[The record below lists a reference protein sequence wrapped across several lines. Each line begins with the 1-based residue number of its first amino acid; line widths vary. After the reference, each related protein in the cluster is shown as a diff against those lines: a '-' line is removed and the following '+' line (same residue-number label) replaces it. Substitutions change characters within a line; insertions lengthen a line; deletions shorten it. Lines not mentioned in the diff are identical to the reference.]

1 MLGMF
6 IVESVGRAY
15 DDDVLFVIARWESD
29 NECAMSGQVSS
40 RVLPICVVVYC
51 VYCLC
56 MSVVALHFF
65 DRPRRCR
72 RRDRSRH
79 RCRNQNRSVAVCVS
93 HVNAH
98 CLVRVQTTR
107 YM

>member
-29 NECAMSGQVSS
+29 NECAMSGSS
-40 RVLPICVVVYC
+40 RVPPICVVVYC

-65 DRPRRCR
+65 DRHRRCR
-72 RRDRSRH
+72 RRDRVIDVEIKIDRSPSV
-79 RCRNQNRSVAVCVS
+79 CR
-93 HVNAH
+93 
-98 CLVRVQTTR
+98 T
-107 YM
+107 